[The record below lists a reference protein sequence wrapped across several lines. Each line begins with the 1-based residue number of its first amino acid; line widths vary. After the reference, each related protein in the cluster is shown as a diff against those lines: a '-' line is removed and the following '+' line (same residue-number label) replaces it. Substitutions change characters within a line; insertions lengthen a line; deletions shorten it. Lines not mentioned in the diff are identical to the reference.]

1 MTEIATQTVESDDP
15 LLGVAE
21 SVSELDESQLL
32 LLKQKVLAFTGQCVN
47 SARSSIRLVYYSL
60 ALILCVAALATVYFN
75 FQGHHYRTTL
85 ILLVLGPAMLLL
97 LGYWKLLKMLT
108 SLPDQV
114 NDVVTRVL
122 EMKSVYREK
131 LPKVYELRKG
141 VIGRAKLYWFL
152 GRVLRDGIKL
162 LKDGRD
168 LPRSFF
174 MLAIL
179 GNPIFWVSLTVCLL
193 ASYAFSALT
202 LMAIGLHF
210 VTGI

>member
-114 NDVVTRVL
+114 NDVVRHRGRKPDLDGGVL
-122 EMKSVYREK
+122 WRPSRDWEQLLQPCAGA
-131 LPKVYELRKG
+131 LP
-141 VIGRAKLYWFL
+141 
-152 GRVLRDGIKL
+152 
-162 LKDGRD
+162 
-168 LPRSFF
+168 
-174 MLAIL
+174 
-179 GNPIFWVSLTVCLL
+179 
-193 ASYAFSALT
+193 
-202 LMAIGLHF
+202 
-210 VTGI
+210 